1 MDEEIL
7 IDKDNDIKYLER
19 LVSQNT
25 FLMILITIIVISGL
39 LIFAYI
45 FMDDSEIDNYSCSLT
60 QMSTQEIEAFN
71 SQFTTYS
78 GKQTGAQLKSL
89 MGKLIS
95 NANTYKEE
103 PEKLPVVEVTKYNGS
118 DTNGNTANRPN
129 NAGNDNEL
137 QDYINVLSEMRN
149 KMENKHTFTVE
160 FDYTTNGV
168 LTTIH
173 IYYNASEADGGAGG
187 GATNSQGG

>member
-71 SQFTTYS
+71 SQFTIYE
-78 GKQTGAQLKSL
+78 GRQKGAKLKSL
-89 MGKLIS
+89 IGTLIS
-95 NANTYKEE
+95 NANTYSDDF
-103 PEKLPVVEVTKYNGS
+103 EKIPAIIVKDKNKIIYMASFIKV
-118 DTNGNTANRPN
+118 
-129 NAGNDNEL
+129 DNEDNENPVDFYVSNL
-137 QDYINVLSEMRN
+137 AFLRNNLINKSDYY
-149 KMENKHTFTVE
+149 VE
-160 FDYTTNGV
+160 FEYTERGLVNKIIITG
-168 LTTIH
+168 TISGL
-173 IYYNASEADGGAGG
+173 NERE
-187 GATNSQGG
+187 